1 VIDRWIVDNEP
12 STRYPIYT
20 RANVGEVFPDPVA
33 PLSATVGITENA
45 EPGWRDA
52 WERFGAF
59 DRDEF
64 DPDNNETIGIFGGY
78 CYLNVTI
85 ARIFGVRTPGLTPEA
100 IDYTFFG
107 EQPGVPPYEPQPTD
121 DSPAHSERVGATLQ
135 WILTTP
141 DLPELTEEQ
150 EAMNRLRAERPDLST
165 FSDAGLVHRY
175 RQLMADHFRR
185 LFGTHIFITY
195 AATVPVGIIQQVT
208 TELGHPEWLMELIAG
223 VGDVES
229 AAPSMAMWDLGRIA
243 AGSSTLS
250 AAFAEG
256 VAGLPARIAA
266 LADGGD
272 EDARRF
278 VDAFDDFVRRYGA
291 RGPNEWEVRCPTW
304 ETEPQLALA
313 AIDRMRLTPATESP
327 RSHQSTLSARREQ
340 LGAQI
345 VEMLAGNPEVQGQF
359 QAALHSATVFLAGR
373 ERSKTN
379 AIKLVQECR
388 MTLLELGRRMVAA
401 GHFDRPDNVGML
413 RGDELEPWL
422 ADPGPWLEEIR
433 RREAAVEELAAL
445 EPPFVFKGTPPPVS
459 SWERRDSKKVDI
471 AAKGDVLQGIPGC
484 PGKATGRAR
493 VVLDSHDPTALAPA
507 DVLIA
512 PITDPSWTPLFVPAA
527 AVVVDVGAPLSH
539 AIIVS
544 RELGIPCVVSVTDG
558 TRRIPDGALVT
569 VDGDTGTVTIDEGA

>member
-1 VIDRWIVDNEP
+1 VIDRWIVDNQP
-12 STRYPIYT
+12 SVRYPIYT

-33 PLSATVGITENA
+33 PLSATIGINENA

-52 WERFGAF
+52 FERFGAF

-64 DPDNNETIGIFGGY
+64 DPDNNELIGIFGGY

-107 EQPGVPPYEPQPTD
+107 EQPGVPPYAPQPTD
-121 DSPAHSERVGATLQ
+121 ESPAHTERVAATLQ

-141 DLPELTEEQ
+141 DLPELVEEQ
-150 EAMNRLRAERPDLST
+150 EAMNRLRAERPDLSKL
-165 FSDAGLVHRY
+165 SDEQLVARL
-175 RQLMADHFRR
+175 RELMATHFRR
-185 LFGTHIFITY
+185 LFGTHLFITY
-195 AATVPVGIIQQVT
+195 ASTVPVGIIQQVT
-208 TELGHPEWLMELIAG
+208 AELGHPEWMMELIAG

-243 AGSSTLS
+243 AGSTALS

-256 VAGLPARIAA
+256 VAGLPGRIAA
-266 LADGGD
+266 LAGSGD
-272 EDARRF
+272 EDAGRF
-278 VDAFDDFVRRYGA
+278 VAGFDDFLLRYGA
-291 RGPNEWEVRCPTW
+291 RGPNEWEMRCPTW
-304 ETEPQLALA
+304 ETEPELALA
-313 AIDRMRLTPATESP
+313 AIDRMRLTSGAESP
-327 RSHQSTLSARREQ
+327 HSHQGRLSARREE
-340 LGAQI
+340 LGGQI
-345 VEMLAGNPEVQGQF
+345 AEMLAGNPEVEGQF
-359 QAALHSATVFLAGR
+359 QAALPAAQLFLAGR

-379 AIKLVQECR
+379 AIKLVHECR
-388 MTLLELGRRMVAA
+388 VAMNELGRRMV
-401 GHFDRPDNVGML
+401 D
-413 RGDELEPWL
+413 RGDLDQPNDYGLLRNDEVDGWL
-422 ADPGPWLEEIR
+422 ADPGSWTDELR
-433 RREAAVEELAAL
+433 RRRAAIDELTAL
-445 EPPFVFKGTPPPVS
+445 EPPFVFEGAPPPVS
-459 SWERRDSKKVDI
+459 TWERRDSKKVDV
-471 AAKGDVLQGIPGC
+471 AVKGDVLQGIPGC
-484 PGKATGRAR
+484 PGRATGKAR
-493 VVLDSHDPTALAPA
+493 VVLDSHDPTALAPG

-569 VDGDTGTVTIDEGA
+569 VDGDTGTVTLA